1 MKKRWPVLVIWLGI
15 IVAIAW
21 FTLAELQNVSVI
33 GRVKANNIQNVMLGF
48 PVRIEKILVQ
58 EGQRVTVGERLAALN
73 LSEYQAQIKAKE
85 QELVQARCELQN
97 EGFTIK
103 QLENR
108 LTDARATSRQ
118 SQTELNNKQI
128 LYQKGAIS
136 KLELDQYEQTNRSN
150 QKTVTD
156 IELDLTAKRQ
166 GVSSQIAI
174 RERIAKL
181 ELEVNSKRDK
191 LRQCGISQNYLVTTV
206 DEGVVAEINYRN
218 GDQVQ
223 DDDQKQLLSVL
234 DLHSLVVEAPIA
246 ERLIKDVQVGAA
258 VTITPLADAKRHYRG
273 TVGKIGA
280 MAVVK
285 NGETILPVEIR
296 VQNPDRFLVPN
307 LNVEIRIKKGKL
319 L

>member
-1 MKKRWPVLVIWLGI
+1 MKKRWPVLVVTISIMAFIIWF
-15 IVAIAW
+15 AW
-21 FTLAELQNVSVI
+21 SELQNVMVI
-33 GRVKANNIQNVMLGF
+33 GRVKTNNIQNVMLGF

-58 EGQRVTVGERLAALN
+58 EGQRVTAGERLAVLN

-108 LTDARATSRQ
+108 LADARATLRQ

-150 QKTVTD
+150 LKTATD
-156 IELDLTAKRQ
+156 LDLELTAKRQ

-181 ELEVNSKRDK
+181 ELEVKSKQDK
-191 LRQCGISQNYLVTTV
+191 LRQCGISQNYLVTKV
-206 DEGVVAEINYRN
+206 GEGVVAEINYRN

-234 DLHSLVVEAPIA
+234 DLHSLVVEAPVA
-246 ERLIKDVQVGAA
+246 ERLIKDVEIGAA
-258 VTITPLADAKRHYRG
+258 VTITPLADPKRHYRG
-273 TVGKIGA
+273 KVGKIGA

-307 LNVEIRIKKGKL
+307 LNVEIRIKKEKL
-319 L
+319 W